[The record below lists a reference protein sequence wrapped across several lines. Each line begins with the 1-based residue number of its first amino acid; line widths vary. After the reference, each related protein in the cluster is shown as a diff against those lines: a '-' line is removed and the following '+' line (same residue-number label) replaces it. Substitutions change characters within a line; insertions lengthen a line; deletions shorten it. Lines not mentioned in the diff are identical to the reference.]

1 MLNKPIIF
9 SLLLAVLSCV
19 LGISYFI
26 SFKHFLFDYITIIPF
41 WKLIATY
48 FFLSFLI
55 TFLFKV
61 YLRVFAQKYLLV
73 FNLFLVLISFC
84 SILYPIQ
91 AQVFHPDEE
100 FFPVFA
106 IPLHFIVPLFWLTF
120 YHLIIPHE
128 NH

>member
-1 MLNKPIIF
+1 MRLNP
-9 SLLLAVLSCV
+9 
-19 LGISYFI
+19 I
-26 SFKHFLFDYITIIPF
+26 SFALILTSLSSFLGFIYFYFFSHFLFDFSSLLPL

-55 TFLFKV
+55 TLLFKV
-61 YLRVFAQKYLLV
+61 YSSVFKQKYLWV
-73 FNLFLVLISFC
+73 FNLFLVLVSSC

>member
-1 MLNKPIIF
+1 MRANSILF
-9 SLLLAVLSCV
+9 AVF
-19 LGISYFI
+19 IAFI
-26 SFKHFLFDYITIIPF
+26 SAIFVLTYFLLFKKFLFDYSAIIPF

-48 FFLSFLI
+48 FFISFLI
-55 TFLFKV
+55 TLLFKV
-61 YLRVFAQKYLLV
+61 YLRVFAQKYLWV
-73 FNLFLVLISFC
+73 FNLLLVLVSFC

-120 YHLIIPHE
+120 YHLIIPNE